1 MCVQVMLRHGLVFT
15 FSQEGLV
22 GATNLNTLAVHLI
35 AIKVRKNEKNG
46 LFSLSLNGCA
56 SGAIGLIVVTK
67 TGSGQIKYR

>member
-35 AIKVRKNEKNG
+35 AIKVRKNEKKTV
-46 LFSLSLNGCA
+46 FSHSLWMDVH
-56 SGAIGLIVVTK
+56 LEL
-67 TGSGQIKYR
+67 

>member
-35 AIKVRKNEKNG
+35 AIKVRKNEKKRSFLT
-46 LFSLSLNGCA
+46 LFEWMCIWS
-56 SGAIGLIVVTK
+56 
-67 TGSGQIKYR
+67 YRPDRCYQDRLGTN

>member
-35 AIKVRKNEKNG
+35 AIKVRKNENG
-46 LFSLSLNGCA
+46 LFSLSLTGCIRIY
-56 SGAIGLIVVTK
+56 SPDRCYQDRLRTN
-67 TGSGQIKYR
+67 

>member
-46 LFSLSLNGCA
+46 LFSLSLNGRCIW
-56 SGAIGLIVVTK
+56 S
-67 TGSGQIKYR
+67 YRPDRCYQDRLGTN